1 MRGPGPASR
10 ALPGAPLKLLLLETP
25 LGGKVNAAAGKG
37 AVAPLVHRWFRYASQ
52 VTYCPAGCIPGK
64 KPLLHRFAMGLTA
77 SLELFGHMAA
87 RSKTCMC
94 KGALVREK
102 KPSETEKEARVRYL
116 QH

>member
-1 MRGPGPASR
+1 MASLQEAIPVAAPGVLTDDRKGFGLRGEQATSEGPGAGSR

-25 LGGKVNAAAGKG
+25 QGGKVNAAAGKG

-77 SLELFGHMAA
+77 SL
-87 RSKTCMC
+87 
-94 KGALVREK
+94 
-102 KPSETEKEARVRYL
+102 
-116 QH
+116 